1 MSPSDAI
8 SSSQSIDITRRP
20 PSSPEAERALLGA
33 MLLSEKAVSRALDVI
48 SSSDYFYSDSHSTIF
63 DAVSKMF
70 DEGSKIDG
78 VTLAENLEDNNLL
91 ESVGGA
97 NYIAELVN
105 TVPSVGHVEHYAQ
118 IIKKHFMLRSLIE
131 TCSDIIEMS
140 YGRQENAE
148 ELVDRAE
155 SMIFSVKQERNK
167 EGMSPVGDIIK
178 DTFEEIDR
186 ASQRDGVIAGLKT
199 GYTKLDNMTSGFQAN
214 QLLIIAARPGMGK
227 TSLALNIAQNIAL
240 QEKEPVGLFSLEMSK
255 TALTMRL
262 LSSEA
267 RVPASSLRS
276 GKVSES
282 DWQRLGNSMMRLG
295 EAPIY
300 LDDSANLNVL
310 QMKARTRRLLADKGL
325 SLVIVDYLQL
335 MDPVG
340 NAESNEQRLAQISR
354 GLKQLAMELKIPVL
368 ALTQLNRQVE
378 HRGGDKR
385 PRLADLRGSGAI
397 EQDADVVGFVY
408 RPFVYTQKEEDRG
421 YAELIIAK
429 QRNGPTGTIPLS
441 FGAEYMRFE
450 NMKREPDNSAF

>member
-1 MSPSDAI
+1 
-8 SSSQSIDITRRP
+8 
-20 PSSPEAERALLGA
+20 

-63 DAVSKMF
+63 DAISKMF

-240 QEKEPVGLFSLEMSK
+240 QENEPVGFFSLEMSK

-354 GLKQLAMELKIPVL
+354 GLKQLAMELEIPVL

-450 NMKREPDNSAF
+450 NMKREPDNAAF